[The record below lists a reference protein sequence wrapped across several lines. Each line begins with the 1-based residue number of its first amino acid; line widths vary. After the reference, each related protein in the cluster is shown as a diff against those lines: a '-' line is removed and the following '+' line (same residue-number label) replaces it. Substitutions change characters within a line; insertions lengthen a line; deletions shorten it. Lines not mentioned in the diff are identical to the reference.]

1 MILFIRVIHES
12 IRQASYSLVANKLR
26 TFLSLIGITIGI
38 FAIVAVRSAVDSLQ
52 SNVMEGLSEIGTD
65 VIYVE
70 KWDWTGMNENNYW
83 KYMKRPEVD
92 MDDWNAIVD
101 KSEMLDLSGFVI
113 VSAAGALSYRSSSV
127 SGNLAILGASHQYQD
142 IQKLDIEKGRYFTPR
157 ESEDGTDKVILG
169 YALAKQLFRA
179 IDPIGKEIKM
189 RGRKFTVIGV
199 LKEEGESMFNFM
211 NFDEVA
217 WIPLK
222 SARKFLNVRDQSLD
236 RSLVVKPRKGLDI
249 EEFKSELTGILR
261 AERKLPPLEENNF
274 SLMEMSALQ
283 NSLDGFFSTLNLAG
297 FIIGVFALI
306 VGMFSVANIMFVSV
320 KERTSQIGIKMAL
333 GARKNIILWE
343 FLIEGIILCII
354 GGLMGL
360 VFVYGVV
367 ITVTSLTSFHMSL
380 TFGNILYGIIW
391 SIAIGMVAAIIP
403 AVQASKL
410 DPVVAIHK

>member
-1 MILFIRVIHES
+1 MILFLRVIHES
-12 IRQASYSLVANKLR
+12 LRQASYSLVANKLR

-52 SNVMEGLSEIGTD
+52 SNVMEGLSEMGND

-92 MDDWNAIVD
+92 MDDWDAIVD
-101 KSEMLDLSGFVI
+101 KSEMLDLSGFVV
-113 VSAAGALSYRSSSV
+113 VSGAGSLSYRSRSV
-127 SGNLAILGASHQYQD
+127 SGALVVLGASHQYQD

-157 ESEDGTDKVILG
+157 ESEDGIDKVILG
-169 YALAKQLFRA
+169 YALAKQLFNA

-199 LKEEGESMFNFM
+199 LKEEGESMFNFV

-217 WIPLK
+217 WIPLN
-222 SARKFLNVRDQSLD
+222 SARKFLNVRDQSVD
-236 RSLVVKPRKGLDI
+236 RSLAVKPKPGVDI

-343 FLIEGIILCII
+343 FLIEGIILCVI
-354 GGLMGL
+354 GGIMGL

-367 ITVTSLTSFHMSL
+367 LAVTSLTAFHMSL
-380 TFGNILYGIIW
+380 TFSNILYGIIW

-410 DPVVAIHK
+410 DPVVAIYK